1 MKAPMELM
9 GTALESTKTHGRKPK
24 REREMRRA
32 HRREEGRRRRLSET
46 GRSAT
51 VTAPAAILLRVL
63 PHVKGQNKRGKEERE
78 CGSGADA

>member
-1 MKAPMELM
+1 LTGPSELV
-9 GTALESTKTHGRKPK
+9 GTALGSTETHGRKPK

-46 GRSAT
+46 GWSAT

-63 PHVKGQNKRGKEERE
+63 PRVKGQNKSGKEERE
-78 CGSGADA
+78 CGSGVDA